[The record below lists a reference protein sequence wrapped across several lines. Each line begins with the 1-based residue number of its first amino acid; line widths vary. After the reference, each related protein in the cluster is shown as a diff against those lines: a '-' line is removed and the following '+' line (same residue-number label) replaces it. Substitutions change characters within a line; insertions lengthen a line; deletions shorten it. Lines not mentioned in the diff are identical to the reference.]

1 MSAAP
6 FLGFSCGTTDRCPH
20 STRSDASPDRCSL
33 CLGAAVRRIATVD
46 HTITI
51 DGVPARPIDAET
63 TAASRYY
70 GKRGKAQSMRVTR
83 KT

>member
-1 MSAAP
+1 M
-6 FLGFSCGTTDRCPH
+6 
-20 STRSDASPDRCSL
+20 RSDARAETCSQ
-33 CLGAAVRRIATVD
+33 CIGASVRRIAAVD

-51 DGVPARPIDAET
+51 DGIPARPIDAET